1 LKYSLLLTIGLISF
15 TVVFPL
21 GLWIYVTIIQNAHL
35 NKYLEM
41 GCWQAGNTKFTVDD
55 WIRQDIIIIR
65 NYEADNGYV
74 ICKR

>member
-1 LKYSLLLTIGLISF
+1 
-15 TVVFPL
+15 
-21 GLWIYVTIIQNAHL
+21 
-35 NKYLEM
+35 M